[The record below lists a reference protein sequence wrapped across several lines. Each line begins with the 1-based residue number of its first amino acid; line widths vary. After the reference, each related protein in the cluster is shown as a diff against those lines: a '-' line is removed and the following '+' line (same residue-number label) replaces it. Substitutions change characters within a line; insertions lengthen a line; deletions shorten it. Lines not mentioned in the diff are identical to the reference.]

1 METKIDASEQ
11 QSGEWFAIR
20 KGKMTA
26 SHAQAIG
33 NCGKGLD
40 TYIIELMADY
50 YSSGEKEQF
59 SNKHTDRGN
68 ELEPIAR
75 SMYELENMVDVEQVG
90 FIYSDY
96 VGVSPDGLVG
106 DDGLIEIKCVNDTDY
121 FKHVLNGESEIDTK
135 YIWQAQMQLLVTGRK
150 WNDVVF
156 YNPNFEKSM
165 CVYRLYPDQEKHQ
178 ALKKGIEIGISK
190 IKEIKQTYES
200 KIG

>member
-50 YSSGEKEQF
+50 YSSGEKEHF